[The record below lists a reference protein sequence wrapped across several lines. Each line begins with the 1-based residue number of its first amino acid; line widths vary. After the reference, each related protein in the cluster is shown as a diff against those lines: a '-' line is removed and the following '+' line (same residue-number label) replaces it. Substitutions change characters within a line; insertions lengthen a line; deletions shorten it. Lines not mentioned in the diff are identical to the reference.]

1 MLEFI
6 KKIKSSCPWI
16 WNFIEWGNGVFV
28 RTFYGNRIKES
39 VGRNV
44 AVEGVYVYRR
54 LGKKDA
60 GCLSEFI
67 SRQPEGFDRFFK
79 PYSFDKKT
87 FNRLLGN
94 GSYLFVGAYDGDTLV
109 AYCFLRLFVNKSAFR
124 GYIVDSSY
132 QGKGISKQMGKIM
145 TDIADE
151 IGFRSFATI
160 SKENV
165 ASLKSQMAGAEVRV
179 VRELPDDYLY
189 VEITKSDSRTSVQ

>member
-16 WNFIEWGNGVFV
+16 WNVIEWGNGLMI
-28 RTFYGNRIKES
+28 RAFYGKRIDEAVARNS
-39 VGRNV
+39 AFVG
-44 AVEGVYVYRR
+44 GYDYRR
-54 LGKKDA
+54 LTRVDA
-60 GCLSEFI
+60 RRLSEFI
-67 SRQPEGFDRFFK
+67 SRQPKGFDKFFK
-79 PYSFDKKT
+79 PHSFDENT
-87 FNRLLGN
+87 FRRLLVN

-109 AYCFLRLFVNKSAFR
+109 AYCFVRLFVNKSAFR
-124 GYIVDSSY
+124 GYIVDSNY

-165 ASLKSQMAGAEVRV
+165 ASLQSQKAGAEVRV
-179 VRELPDDYLY
+179 VRELSDDYLY
-189 VEITKSDSRTSVQ
+189 VEIMKSDSRTSVQ

>member
-16 WNFIEWGNGVFV
+16 WNVIEWGNGLLI
-28 RTFYGNRIKES
+28 RAFYGKRIDKAVVRNS
-39 VGRNV
+39 AFVG
-44 AVEGVYVYRR
+44 GYDYRR
-54 LGKKDA
+54 LTKIDA

-67 SRQPEGFDRFFK
+67 SRQPEGFDKFFK
-79 PYSFDKKT
+79 PYSFDERT
-87 FNRLLGN
+87 FRRLLGN

-109 AYCFLRLFVNKSAFR
+109 AYCFVRLFVNKSAFR
-124 GYIVDSSY
+124 GYIVDSNY

-145 TDIADE
+145 TDFAAE

-160 SKENV
+160 SKANV
-165 ASLKSQMAGAEVRV
+165 ASLQSQKAGAEVRV

-189 VEITKSDSRTSVQ
+189 VEIVKANN